1 VKRWTAICLLSCL
14 AAMPVA
20 AALKDGD
27 EAPDFSLPASLAGKT
42 FTYSLPAHLMK
53 GPVVVYFY
61 PAAYTGGCNLQAHTF
76 AQKSDEFASAG
87 ASIVGV
93 SLDSIDRLNQFS
105 EDPDFC
111 AGKFPTA
118 SDETG
123 AIGRA
128 YDLSVREAQAGKKD
142 TRGVEINHG
151 FVERTTFIVTP
162 DGRIAAAIGGLAP
175 MENVAMALEVVRHL
189 NFR

>member
-42 FTYSLPAHLMK
+42 FTYSLLAHLMK
-53 GPVVVYFY
+53 
-61 PAAYTGGCNLQAHTF
+61 
-76 AQKSDEFASAG
+76 
-87 ASIVGV
+87 
-93 SLDSIDRLNQFS
+93 
-105 EDPDFC
+105 
-111 AGKFPTA
+111 
-118 SDETG
+118 TG

-162 DGRIAAAIGGLAP
+162 DGRSAAAIGGLAP